1 MMQELPILGI
11 TMGDVCG
18 CGPEIAV
25 KALMNPKTYEVC
37 RPIIIGDSR
46 IVQRGIQAVKAEGL
60 TVNPVQD
67 VSDAKFTHGVL
78 DVYEYPLDCENV
90 YDIPY
95 GKVTKIGGEAAFTC
109 VRKVIELAME
119 NKIDGTIT
127 GPLNKE
133 AMNLAGYHYSGHTE
147 IYADYTGTRD
157 YAMML
162 ADEKLRVVHVS
173 THVSLREAC
182 DRVKKDRVYKC
193 IHIAQDA
200 CEAIGIENP
209 RIAVAGLNP
218 HAGENGMFGREEIEE
233 ISPAIAQAKAEGL
246 NVDGP
251 IPPDTL
257 FSKARGGMYDVCVV
271 MYHDQGH
278 IPLKVTGFV
287 YDENLKRWNSV
298 QGVNI
303 TLGLPIIRVSV
314 DHGTAFGKAGN
325 GTASADSL
333 ENAIHY
339 GAKMAISRKK
349 KMNQEG

>member
-1 MMQELPILGI
+1 MRELPILGI

-25 KALMNPKTYEVC
+25 KAMMNPKTYEVC

-60 TVNPVQD
+60 TVHPVQD
-67 VSDAKFTHGVL
+67 VSEAKFTHGIL
-78 DVYEYPLDCENV
+78 DVYEYPLDCEDV
-90 YDIPY
+90 FEIPY

-246 NVDGP
+246 DVDGP

>member
-1 MMQELPILGI
+1 MQQLPILGI

-25 KALMNPKTYEVC
+25 KALMNPKTYQIC
-37 RPIIIGDSR
+37 RPIIVGDSR
-46 IVQRGIQAVKAEGL
+46 IVERGIRAVKAEGL
-60 TVNPVQD
+60 TVHPVTR
-67 VSDAKFTHGVL
+67 VCDALFTPGVL
-78 DVYEYPLDCENV
+78 DVYELKMDCENV
-90 YDIPY
+90 DGIPY
-95 GKVTKIGGEAAFTC
+95 GKVTQIGGEAAFTC
-109 VRKVIELAME
+109 VRKVIELAMANE
-119 NKIDGTIT
+119 IDGTIT

-133 AMNLAGYHYSGHTE
+133 ANNLAGYHYSGHTE
-147 IYADYTGTRD
+147 IYAEFTGTRD

-182 DRVKKDRVYKC
+182 DQVKKDRVYKC
-193 IHIAQDA
+193 IRIAQDA
-200 CEAIGIENP
+200 CEAIGIDNP
-209 RIAVAGLNP
+209 RIGVAGLNP
-218 HAGENGMFGREEIEE
+218 HCGENGMFGTEEIEE
-233 ISPAIAQAKAEGL
+233 IAPAIAQACSEGL

-251 IPPDTL
+251 IPPDTV
-257 FSKARGGMYDVCVV
+257 FSKARGGMYDVVVV

-287 YDENLKRWNSV
+287 YDETLKRWNSV

-325 GTASADSL
+325 GTASSDSL
-333 ENAIHY
+333 ENAIQY
-339 GAKMAISRKK
+339 GARMAVSRKK
-349 KMNQEG
+349 KMEKEG

>member
-1 MMQELPILGI
+1 MRELPILGI

-25 KALMNPKTYEVC
+25 KAMMNPKTYEVC

-60 TVNPVQD
+60 TVHPVQD
-67 VSDAKFTHGVL
+67 VSEAKFTHGIL
-78 DVYEYPLDCENV
+78 DVYEYPLDCEDV
-90 YDIPY
+90 FEIPY

-200 CEAIGIENP
+200 CEAIGIDNP

-246 NVDGP
+246 DVDGP